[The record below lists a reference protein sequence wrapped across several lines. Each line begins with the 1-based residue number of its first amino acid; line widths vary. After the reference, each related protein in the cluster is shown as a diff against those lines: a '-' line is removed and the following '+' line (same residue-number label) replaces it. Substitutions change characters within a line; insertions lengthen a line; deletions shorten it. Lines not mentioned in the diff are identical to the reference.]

1 MKKKNKIKSRHL
13 CRNENGL
20 HHLLAGNMENKDLP
34 LFITSF
40 TKNKEYN

>member
-1 MKKKNKIKSRHL
+1 MKKKKSRRL

-20 HHLLAGNMENKDLP
+20 HHSLAGNVENKDLP